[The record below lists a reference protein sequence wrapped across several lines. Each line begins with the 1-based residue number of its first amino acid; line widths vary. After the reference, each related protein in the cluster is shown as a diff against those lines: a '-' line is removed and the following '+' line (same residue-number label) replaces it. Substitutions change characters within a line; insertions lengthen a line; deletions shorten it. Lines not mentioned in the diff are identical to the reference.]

1 MEPRIGV
8 FICDCGGSIRNID
21 FSLAGE
27 KVAKSSNVAFVDLSS
42 DLCLKEGKDKL
53 SSSMRAKNIDRV
65 VVAAC
70 SPESKRSVFQQVLEG
85 AGLNGHLLSVV
96 NIREQCSWAHGGDV
110 TEKALQLIQM
120 GVNRAR
126 WLKPIEKKEVPLN
139 KEVLVV
145 GGGFS
150 GMSSAIQLSR
160 LGLRTALLER
170 EPALGGGNR
179 DLEDLYGLK
188 TSSMIKGIE
197 GDKNIEVFTSSEVVR
212 VEGRVGDFTVKIR
225 KGTEELSRVFGGIVF
240 ATGYETGGDSEFKPG
255 IHITSPN
262 GLAHMLQASNL
273 ARKPR
278 IIGFVFDSS
287 DENSRLP
294 AMATLN
300 TALAAKQKW
309 GSEVYVFCKNVKVD
323 GEGLESL
330 YREARECGVVFVKFE
345 EKPRISAHDGQAE
358 IEAKDVLLGENTIL
372 NCDLLV
378 AEERFSPSQGTGTL
392 SSLLNVRTD
401 SRGFYQDE
409 NVHLYPVASER
420 KGIFFVGDCRG
431 DSGPGRVLTDVSS
444 VVTSLYEL
452 LGPGKIVVER
462 DRVKVDSQKCRTCL
476 TCVRACPHSAV
487 GLTRI
492 DNGREVAE
500 IWDLACDG
508 CGICTAICPAKAIE
522 FEGYSDQQML
532 AQIEAIG
539 VS

>member
-8 FICDCGGSIRNID
+8 FICDCGGSIKNID
-21 FSLAGE
+21 FSLAG
-27 KVAKSSNVAFVDLSS
+27 KKAAKMPNVAHVDLSP
-42 DLCLKEGKDKL
+42 DLCLKEGREKM
-53 SSSMRAKNIDRV
+53 SSSLKAKNIDRV
-65 VVAAC
+65 VIAAC
-70 SPESKRSVFQQVLEG
+70 SPESKKHVFQQVLES
-85 AGLNGHLLSVV
+85 AGLNGHLLSMV
-96 NIREQCSWAHGGDV
+96 NIREQCSWTHEGDV
-110 TEKALQLIQM
+110 TEKALQMIRM

-126 WLKPIEKKEVPLN
+126 SLKPIEKEEITVN

-150 GMSSAIQLSR
+150 GMSSAIQLAR
-160 LGLRTALLER
+160 LGLRTILLER
-170 EPALGGGNR
+170 ESALGGRNR

-188 TSSMIKGIE
+188 TSSLIEEIE
-197 GDKNIEVFTSSEVVR
+197 GDKNIEVLTSSEVVK
-212 VEGRVGDFTVKIR
+212 VEGKVGDFAVMIR
-225 KGTEELSRVFGGIVF
+225 KGTKELSRVFGGIVF
-240 ATGYETGGDSEFKPG
+240 ATGYETGGDSQFKPSAQ
-255 IHITSPN
+255 ITSPN
-262 GLAHMLQASNL
+262 GLARMLQASNL
-273 ARKPR
+273 GGKPR
-278 IIGFVFDSS
+278 TVGFVFDSS

-300 TALAAKQKW
+300 SALAAKQKW

-330 YREARECGVVFVKFE
+330 YREARECGVIFVKFE

-378 AEERFSPSQGTGTL
+378 AEERFSPSHGTSTL

-409 NVHLYPVASER
+409 NVHLYPVSSER

-431 DSGPGRVLTDVSS
+431 DSGPGRVWTDVSS

-462 DRVKVDSQKCRTCL
+462 DRVKVDPQKCRTCL
-476 TCVRACPHSAV
+476 TCLRACPHSAV
-487 GLTRI
+487 GLARV

-500 IWDLACDG
+500 IWDLACDA
-508 CGICTAICPAKAIE
+508 CGICAAICPAKAIE
-522 FEGYSDQQML
+522 FEGYSDQQIL

>member
-8 FICDCGGSIRNID
+8 FICDCGGSIKNID
-21 FSLAGE
+21 FSLAGK

-70 SPESKRSVFQQVLEG
+70 SPESKRYVFQQVLEG

-240 ATGYETGGDSEFKPG
+240 ATGYETGGDSEFKSG

-273 ARKPR
+273 ARKLR

-462 DRVKVDSQKCRTCL
+462 DRVKVDPQKCRTCL

-522 FEGYSDQQML
+522 FEGYSDQQIL

>member
-8 FICDCGGSIRNID
+8 FICDCGGSIKNID
-21 FSLAGE
+21 FSLAGK

-70 SPESKRSVFQQVLEG
+70 SPESKRYVFQQVLEG

-126 WLKPIEKKEVPLN
+126 LLKPIEKKEVPLN

-160 LGLRTALLER
+160 LGLRTILLER
-170 EPALGGGNR
+170 ESALGGRNR

-188 TSSMIKGIE
+188 TNSMIKGIE

-225 KGTEELSRVFGGIVF
+225 KGTEELSMVFGGIVF
-240 ATGYETGGDSEFKPG
+240 ATGYETGGDSQFKSSA
-255 IHITSPN
+255 HITSPN

-278 IIGFVFDSS
+278 TVGFVFDSS

-309 GSEVYVFCKNVKVD
+309 GGEVYVFCKNVKVD

-330 YREARECGVVFVKFE
+330 YSEARECGVVFVKFE
-345 EKPRISAHDGQAE
+345 EKPTISAQDGRVK
-358 IEAKDVLLGENTIL
+358 IEAIDVLLGENTTL

-378 AEERFSPSQGTGTL
+378 AEEKFSPSQGTGTL

-431 DSGPGRVLTDVSS
+431 DSGPRRVVTDVSS

-462 DRVKVDSQKCRTCL
+462 DRVKVDPQKCRTCL

-522 FEGYSDQQML
+522 FEGYSDQQIL

>member
-1 MEPRIGV
+1 
-8 FICDCGGSIRNID
+8 
-21 FSLAGE
+21 
-27 KVAKSSNVAFVDLSS
+27 
-42 DLCLKEGKDKL
+42 
-53 SSSMRAKNIDRV
+53 
-65 VVAAC
+65 
-70 SPESKRSVFQQVLEG
+70 
-85 AGLNGHLLSVV
+85 
-96 NIREQCSWAHGGDV
+96 
-110 TEKALQLIQM
+110 
-120 GVNRAR
+120 
-126 WLKPIEKKEVPLN
+126 
-139 KEVLVV
+139 
-145 GGGFS
+145 
-150 GMSSAIQLSR
+150 MSSAIQLSR
-160 LGLRTALLER
+160 LGLRTILLER
-170 EPALGGGNR
+170 ESALGGRNR

-188 TSSMIKGIE
+188 TSSMIKEIE

-225 KGTEELSRVFGGIVF
+225 KGREEFSRVFGGIVF
-240 ATGYETGGDSEFKPG
+240 ATGYETGGDSQFKSSA
-255 IHITSPN
+255 HITSPN

-278 IIGFVFDSS
+278 TVGFVFDSS

-345 EKPRISAHDGQAE
+345 ERPNISAQDGRVK
-358 IEAKDVLLGENTIL
+358 IEARDVLLGENTTL

-378 AEERFSPSQGTGTL
+378 AEEKFSPSQGTGTL

-431 DSGPGRVLTDVSS
+431 DSGPRRVVTDVSS

-462 DRVKVDSQKCRTCL
+462 DKVKVDPQKCRTCL

-522 FEGYSDQQML
+522 FEGYSDQQIL

>member
-8 FICDCGGSIRNID
+8 FICDCGGSIKNID

-27 KVAKSSNVAFVDLSS
+27 KVAKSSNVAFVDLIS
-42 DLCLKEGKDKL
+42 DFCLKEGKEKM
-53 SSSMRAKNIDRV
+53 SSSLRAKNIDRV

-70 SPESKRSVFQQVLEG
+70 SPESKRYVFQQVLEG

-126 WLKPIEKKEVPLN
+126 LLKPIEKKEVPLN

-160 LGLRTALLER
+160 LGLRTILLER
-170 EPALGGGNR
+170 ESALGGRNR

-188 TSSMIKGIE
+188 TNSMIKGIE

-240 ATGYETGGDSEFKPG
+240 ATGYETGGDSQFKSSA
-255 IHITSPN
+255 HITSPN

-278 IIGFVFDSS
+278 TVGFVFDSS

-309 GSEVYVFCKNVKVD
+309 GSEVYVFCKNVKVV

-330 YREARECGVVFVKFE
+330 YSEARECGVVFVKFE
-345 EKPRISAHDGQAE
+345 EKPNISAQDGRVK
-358 IEAKDVLLGENTIL
+358 IEARDVLLGENTTL

-378 AEERFSPSQGTGTL
+378 AEEKFSPSQGTGTL

-431 DSGPGRVLTDVSS
+431 DSGPRRVVTDVSS

-462 DRVKVDSQKCRTCL
+462 DRVKVDPQKCRTCL

-522 FEGYSDQQML
+522 FEGYSDQQIL

>member
-8 FICDCGGSIRNID
+8 FICDCGGSIKNID
-21 FSLAGE
+21 FSLAGK

-70 SPESKRSVFQQVLEG
+70 SPESKGYVFQQVLEG

-240 ATGYETGGDSEFKPG
+240 ATGYETGGDAEFKSG

-273 ARKPR
+273 ARKLR

-462 DRVKVDSQKCRTCL
+462 DRVKVDPQKCRTCL

-522 FEGYSDQQML
+522 FEGYSDQQIL